1 MIRYDLKCSD
11 GHEFDSW
18 FGSSSDFDKLTKS
31 GMISCAVCGS
41 ENVQK
46 AIMAPRVSVVEDRPL
61 SAPASTA
68 EQAVKE
74 LRKKIED
81 NADNVGKDFATE
93 ARKIHD
99 GDAPERAIYGEAK
112 IEDAKSLI
120 DDGIPVAPLPWGN
133 RKTN

>member
-1 MIRYDLKCSD
+1 MIRYDLKCSA

-18 FGSSSDFDKLTKS
+18 FGSSADFDKLTKS
-31 GMISCAVCGS
+31 AMISCAVCGS
-41 ENVQK
+41 EDVKK
-46 AIMAPRVSVVEDRPL
+46 AIMAPRVSVAEDRPL

-81 NADNVGKDFATE
+81 NADDVGKDFVTE
-93 ARKIHD
+93 ARKIHN
-99 GDAPERAIYGEAK
+99 GEAPERAIYGEAK

-120 DDGIPVAPLPWGN
+120 EEGVQVAPLPWGN